1 MYSSNSKTQHFHH
14 MWSINY
20 QFVFVSFFPFVISI
34 WSKNVLT
41 IPSPRSP
48 YPSLFQF
55 FFVFVCVF
63 IDSHFSGFD
72 FTMNNFFPRLL
83 KMGFCSLVVHLH
95 LYDFFW
101 STFFNKNTHSIVF
114 IQMDGFH
121 HDKIA
126 EFL

>member
-14 MWSINY
+14 VWSINY
-20 QFVFVSFFPFVISI
+20 QFVFVSFFPFAISI
-34 WSKNVLT
+34 WTKNSPDHSFSPISASFT
-41 IPSPRSP
+41 ISV
-48 YPSLFQF
+48 
-55 FFVFVCVF
+55 FVFVCVF

-101 STFFNKNTHSIVF
+101 TTFFNKNTHSIVF